1 MLRFLLALA
10 AFLGLTSVYGQ
21 QFLSKFHNISA
32 LAELDGKVC
41 FAADDGTYGNELWIS
56 DGTAQGTKLLK
67 DIQPG
72 MGGSDPSGFVVHNG
86 ELYFK
91 ATTLQYGSELWK
103 TDGTTAGTTLV
114 KDVRVGNTLGS
125 EPGYLGSFNG
135 YLYFTASSDGFNTFL
150 YKTDGTPSGTIEI
163 KPLGFGEVS
172 DLTATTSY
180 LFL

>member
-86 ELYFK
+86 ELHFK
-91 ATTLQYGSELWK
+91 ATTLHYGAELWR
-103 TDGTTAGTTLV
+103 TDGTTAGTALV
-114 KDVRVGNTLGS
+114 KNVRVGNTPGS
-125 EPGYLGSFNG
+125 DPGYLGSFNV
-135 YLYFTASSDGFNTFL
+135 YLYSTASSDVFNTFL
-150 YKTDGTPSGTIEI
+150 VRPDGSASG
-163 KPLGFGEVS
+163 
-172 DLTATTSY
+172 
-180 LFL
+180 